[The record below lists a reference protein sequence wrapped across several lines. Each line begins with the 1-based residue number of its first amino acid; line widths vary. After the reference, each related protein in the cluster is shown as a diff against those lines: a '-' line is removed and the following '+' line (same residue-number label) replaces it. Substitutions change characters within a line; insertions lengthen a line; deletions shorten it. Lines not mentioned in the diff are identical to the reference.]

1 MAKEDFYTI
10 EQSTTPVTNPEV
22 TGPSVNTSCYGTGG
36 FWQYCFNR
44 LPCGICTRT
53 NMMCPMGPSN
63 SNPYPEVPT
72 ITWSNG
78 TKVIENPYVTTG
90 ETVGGINNGK

>member
-1 MAKEDFYTI
+1 MSEFFKVEP
-10 EQSTTPVTNPEV
+10 STTDPNPNTVKDSV
-22 TGPSVNTSCYGTGG
+22 TGINTSCYGTGG
-36 FWQYCFNR
+36 FGQYCFNR

-53 NMMCPMGPSN
+53 NMMCPIAGN
-63 SNPYPEVPT
+63 TYPYPEVPI
-72 ITWSNG
+72 ITCSNG